1 MSFGFAERDRAERED
16 VGFFDVSIRR
26 DLETEQPID
35 LVVTPVEYS
44 VVNGTGV
51 VLPDV
56 PQYDP
61 HNPVIATGMCS

>member
-1 MSFGFAERDRAERED
+1 MSFGFTERAGSERED
-16 VGFFDVSIRR
+16 VGVFDVSITM

-35 LVVTPVEYS
+35 LMVTPVEYS

>member
-1 MSFGFAERDRAERED
+1 MSWGFAERDRAAREN
-16 VGFFDVSIRR
+16 VGFFYVFITR

-35 LVVTPVEYS
+35 LMVTPVEYS

-61 HNPVIATGMCS
+61 HNPVIATGMFS